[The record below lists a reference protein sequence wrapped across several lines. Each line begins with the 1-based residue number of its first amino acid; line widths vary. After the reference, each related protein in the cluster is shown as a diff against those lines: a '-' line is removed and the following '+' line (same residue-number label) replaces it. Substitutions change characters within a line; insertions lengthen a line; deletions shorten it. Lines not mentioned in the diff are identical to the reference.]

1 MFWNSELEDAET
13 EFQVASAR
21 AMSRSGT
28 SSVLL
33 STIMYAFLVSLKKP
47 SVFPRKG
54 DIRSSRRCNQMK
66 LANSEVSNAS
76 ESMDLDDC
84 ATADHGFAGSS
95 HLNIM

>member
-1 MFWNSELEDAET
+1 MFWNSEDAET

-33 STIMYAFLVSLKKP
+33 STIMYAPP
-47 SVFPRKG
+47 SQLEETVCFPRKG
-54 DIRSSRRCNQMK
+54 DIRSSRRCIQMK